1 MTSYDHL
8 AEKSNTFDGCIGV
21 KDLASDPPLVVD
33 RGGLCPLLYH
43 SDHNSANLAE
53 KKEKLLNKNNK
64 KNKYKPNNRQAKTF
78 KVLDM
83 NAKHWMKIY
92 GKEHIGIL
100 TLTFKENLTCMK
112 EAQRRWNSFSRQ
124 FNKHGKFEL
133 LVKVAEPQ
141 KRGAVHYHCLVRTH
155 GKIRGSIN
163 WDIYEK
169 MGEANTTAEKRKLGR
184 ELGKSA
190 TNHLSDLWS
199 WLRKTTKSTGF
210 GRTELMPLKKPDHI
224 KNYIGKYLEKDM
236 QENAL
241 KKDGKNR
248 NMRMIT
254 YGKNAPKVANQQ
266 FSWVNGKSSI
276 FRRKLKSFCEARG
289 ITSTEELSEIYGKSW
304 SFHLYKEIMFD
315 RVIGYYEEK
324 KFKELTEPDKYTN
337 KAVYPWKGQI
347 VSGAFT
353 HETIEKMVEDY
364 LTPERN
370 RTDRGSSLSQEFKR
384 LDAYRKKENY
394 RKHNKWIHD

>member
-8 AEKSNTFDGCIGV
+8 AEKSNTFDRCIGV
-21 KDLASDPPLVVD
+21 KDLASDPPPVVD

-43 SDHNSANLAE
+43 SDHNSASSAE
-53 KKEKLLNKNNK
+53 KKEKILGKNK
-64 KNKYKPNNRQAKTF
+64 KYKPNNRQAKMF

-141 KRGAVHYHCLVRTH
+141 KRGAVHYHCLVRTY
-155 GKIRGSIN
+155 GKIRTGIN

-169 MGEANTTAEKRKLGR
+169 MGEANTKAEKYKLGR
-184 ELGKSA
+184 QVT
-190 TNHLSDLWS
+190 TNKYLKELWS
-199 WLRKTTKSTGF
+199 WINKTTESTGF

-224 KNYIGKYLEKDM
+224 KNYVGKYLEKDM
-236 QENAL
+236 QNNAL

-289 ITSTEELSEIYGKSW
+289 ISSTEELVEIYGKSW

-324 KFKELTEPDKYTN
+324 KFKELNEPDKYTN